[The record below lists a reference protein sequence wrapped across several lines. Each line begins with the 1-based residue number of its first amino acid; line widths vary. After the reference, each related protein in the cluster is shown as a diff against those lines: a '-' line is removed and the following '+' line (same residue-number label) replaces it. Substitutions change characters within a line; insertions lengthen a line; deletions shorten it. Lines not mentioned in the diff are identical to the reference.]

1 MFLGT
6 KRQAEQLQERGDFQE
21 KKNFIAIEM
30 GSQNHN
36 LYVNK
41 ILYINSIYGKVLLIK
56 MQ

>member
-6 KRQAEQLQERGDFQE
+6 KRQAEQLQEKGDFQE

-41 ILYINSIYGKVLLIK
+41 MLYINSIYGKVLLIK